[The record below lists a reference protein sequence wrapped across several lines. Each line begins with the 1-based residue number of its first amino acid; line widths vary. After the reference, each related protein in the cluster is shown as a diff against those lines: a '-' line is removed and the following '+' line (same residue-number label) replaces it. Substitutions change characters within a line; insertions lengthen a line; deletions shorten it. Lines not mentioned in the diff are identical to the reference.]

1 MKMVMATLPS
11 TLQNSIAQYG
21 VEPGDSFQVY
31 DLALQLGHLLHDDWV
46 AARNIGDCKHSPGS
60 QPMSRGSD
68 LGELLH
74 GVMESGRY
82 KTHLHLPV
90 TTLKN
95 EVVFKYKPGC
105 EAALAH
111 DEEVPSCVCDA
122 VYNLAVGT
130 LASLQKLEDINLTW
144 LHRNDLPV
152 EKLEDIDLTWLHQN
166 GLPVELN
173 KFTLKSLKIKLT
185 PLTIGCLLTIT
196 VKGNVTFSITV

>member
-1 MKMVMATLPS
+1 MSKMVMATLPS

-46 AARNIGDCKHSPGS
+46 DARNIGDCKHSPGS
-60 QPMSRGSD
+60 QPMSRGSG

-74 GVMESGRY
+74 SVMESGRY

-95 EVVFKYKPGC
+95 EVVFKYKPGR

-130 LASLQKLEDINLTW
+130 LASLQKLEDIDLTW
-144 LHRNDLPV
+144 LHR
-152 EKLEDIDLTWLHQN
+152 N

-196 VKGNVTFSITV
+196 VKGKVTFLVTV